1 MKRINPLEYYQPN
14 TFIEVEMQ
22 KPKEGHFPIGRADTG
37 IICLL
42 PRGTK
47 GFFEYNSRWKVQVLE
62 VKENRLVVKPI
73 KEILSAEQNER
84 QAREMA
90 AAAFAKEAPQR
101 HRKEKHNYQFES
113 KNG

>member
-22 KPKEGHFPIGRADTG
+22 KPKEGNFPIGRADTG

-62 VKENRLVVKPI
+62 VKENRLLIKPI
-73 KEILSAEQNER
+73 KEILSAQQNE
-84 QAREMA
+84 ARLLEMVQTLVRE
-90 AAAFAKEAPQR
+90 KPQ
-101 HRKEKHNYQFES
+101 HRKKEKPQYQFAS